1 MRLHSEKPPCPR
13 RGKPKAAEAMLS
25 RSLAERGGKAECRA
39 EESDR
44 YPARCWGSRVA
55 SQPLLKAETIMRTLR
70 TGKGRRRESW
80 AGRTPGLHLHLH
92 LRLPEQLLART
103 SMVPTT
109 PVSPKQGRRPNDE
122 GRQEHTHPTRLGGGF
137 AMPLTLLAQ
146 KTGTATAD
154 AGRIHDAQASVSLG
168 APLLRNK
175 RLTSRT
181 AQRSIRLEGKVSTRE
196 AALFPGQGHGCRS
209 IPLGGR
215 RQVSRLFACRR
226 ESGSKLGGAHGIR
239 MKLMAQFQAQV
250 PHPLADDLPCLLTTR
265 GVTTPAIR
273 VLLQVFIGQSVDL
286 PRRDAN
292 TGPPHRQP

>member
-1 MRLHSEKPPCPR
+1 MRLHSEKPPCTR

-25 RSLAERGGKAECRA
+25 LSLAERGGKAECRA

-70 TGKGRRRESW
+70 TGKRCRRESW

-122 GRQEHTHPTRLGGGF
+122 GRQEHTHPTRLSGGL
-137 AMPLTLLAQ
+137 AMPLTLIAQ
-146 KTGTATAD
+146 KTGTATTD

-215 RQVSRLFACRR
+215 RQVSRLFARRR
-226 ESGSKLGGAHGIR
+226 ESGSKLGGAHRIR
-239 MKLMAQFQAQV
+239 MKLMAQFQE
-250 PHPLADDLPCLLTTR
+250 PR
-265 GVTTPAIR
+265 STP
-273 VLLQVFIGQSVDL
+273 IG
-286 PRRDAN
+286 
-292 TGPPHRQP
+292 

>member
-122 GRQEHTHPTRLGGGF
+122 GGCWPHTRCAGFRQPRCAAPAQQAIDQPDSAAFHPAGG
-137 AMPLTLLAQ
+137 Q
-146 KTGTATAD
+146 
-154 AGRIHDAQASVSLG
+154 SLD
-168 APLLRNK
+168 
-175 RLTSRT
+175 
-181 AQRSIRLEGKVSTRE
+181 QRSGL
-196 AALFPGQGHGCRS
+196 
-209 IPLGGR
+209 
-215 RQVSRLFACRR
+215 VSRAGPRLPVHTPGR
-226 ESGSKLGGAHGIR
+226 EKASQPPLRVQAGEREQTRWCARDQDEADGPVPGAGS
-239 MKLMAQFQAQV
+239 
-250 PHPLADDLPCLLTTR
+250 
-265 GVTTPAIR
+265 TP
-273 VLLQVFIGQSVDL
+273 IG
-286 PRRDAN
+286 
-292 TGPPHRQP
+292 